1 MYDTSIVLLSQAT
14 RSLTLRRYRLL
25 IHSLKKGTPLLATAT
40 SLACNGKPKEVE
52 ISLEFSGK
60 GWTFNEAIKETAD
73 ALTQVSRTSMV
84 PSDISKLSICYFHT
98 SEYLSFE

>member
-1 MYDTSIVLLSQAT
+1 M
-14 RSLTLRRYRLL
+14 
-25 IHSLKKGTPLLATAT
+25 

-73 ALTQVSRTSMV
+73 ALTQVSRISMQRFLPTFPNSV
-84 PSDISKLSICYFHT
+84 FVIFHT
-98 SEYLSFE
+98 PEYLSFE